1 MNPIQI
7 MTFIIII
14 ISSGGILYI
23 ITNLIYCKAPLCQL
37 QKNKPFSKKEFL
49 TQLYKSNNQPD
60 HPDEYDPIY
69 FLDKYYSKNYNR
81 STINRPNSTLPL
93 YYTYH
98 NEFIDYQRIY
108 CSPTPYPTQGSIL
121 DCYKSTADGNQHLDK
136 HVYTLQSSSFNTTDK
151 VLSYPELDKT
161 IADTPITDTQSY
173 QIKNLKCVDNNI
185 YEVDFAECQGIQKFD
200 DTLRNQTKLLYN
212 RYKPNYIGREL
223 TENKVY
229 AMLLTYGYNKTDNT
243 LLNEQNNTS

>member
-14 ISSGGILYI
+14 ISSCGILYI
-23 ITNLIYCKAPLCQL
+23 ITNLIYCKAPLCTIK
-37 QKNKPFSKKEFL
+37 KNKPFTKKEFL

-69 FLDKYYSKNYNR
+69 FLDKYYNKNYNR
-81 STINRPNSTLPL
+81 STINRPNSNLPL
-93 YYTYH
+93 YYTY
-98 NEFIDYQRIY
+98 NNQFLDYQRIY
-108 CSPTPYPTQGSIL
+108 CSPTPYPTPNSIL
-121 DCYKSTADGNQHLDK
+121 DCYKPTSSPGKVLNK

-151 VLSYPELDKT
+151 VLSYPEVDK
-161 IADTPITDTQSY
+161 PISDTQSY
-173 QIKNLKCVDNNI
+173 QIQNLKCVDNNI

-212 RYKPNYIGREL
+212 TYKPKYIGRDL
-223 TENKVY
+223 TEDKVN
-229 AMLLTYGYNKTDNT
+229 ALLQTYGYDFTQNFLLQEQNKTSE
-243 LLNEQNNTS
+243 LV